1 MDCEVVIKGCRHR
14 CVRFLRLAQGWG
26 LAVSAVTLV
35 PGALLVALARFAPWP
50 PHWMEAVVLFG
61 LPAAC
66 VPVFALQAGSKWRH
80 HWWAGLFALAAC
92 WFLLSPYM
100 TANGRWVFGFP
111 ARSLAA
117 EIELLAFGH
126 YAWIPYRGAWAVTA
140 AVAAIAAVSV
150 LTWYAMVALQW
161 IGDLA
166 AARAPAAPVNKLA
179 DARWAS
185 RGEVRRRFSTE
196 GGIVLGETTAPRKSD
211 EFDPD
216 DPTSWGRQGNGNL
229 ITLNPSKGNAH
240 SLIFSGSGSYKTAGI
255 AIPNAL
261 TYAGP
266 LVIVDP
272 KGEIHQ
278 LTAPVREAR
287 KRRPWRISV
296 DEGLDP
302 VKLLTA
308 VRPGDGGVFSDIA
321 EWLLPTTGA
330 DKSDGSAFFHQ
341 KSVRLLGALLGHLH
355 HAGTEGNLFAAANR
369 VLSLLTEA
377 ELRAEFRQAAEMYA
391 DLKNCEYIAVGLS
404 EVAKTEE
411 RQLSGVIATVANGLD
426 WAGKSSTRGFLES
439 EDDGTDLLA
448 RLLDARTD
456 VYIVIPTTTIQAVP
470 GIARALIGAL
480 VRAIRDST
488 PASTPRDKL
497 PHRLFIIDEARAM
510 RRMDYLAG
518 VRDEG
523 RAHGIHLMQIFQS
536 YQQLLECYGRDGAG
550 AWENSVDAVI
560 TGPVSDSDQALSLS
574 RMIGRKTVTTS
585 SSARQ
590 RSSQLFMPFSGKT
603 GSAETTQLRE
613 TELIRPSEL
622 RQLPPEASIIL
633 APGTPPILASKAI
646 WFTRPEMQTLVR
658 DARTGTASD
667 GDEADADREDEA
679 VSPAAD
685 SGAESVGNG
694 SVSTSNAKKPASN
707 PPKDPVA
714 PSGSADPHDGEI
726 EEGRFQ
732 GSAGSGVDDA
742 VAGDQFEAE
751 IAAVEEDEV
760 DSPGALARP
769 EPSIRFQEKDG
780 TAGEPE
786 SGGKAATQPSV
797 APNATGKD
805 PEAWALAQ
813 GWLVGPDDA
822 DDASASAGNPDHGP
836 IFFDEE
842 VMDSADGASTD
853 SAKTPRQDLTASS
866 APEDASPDPGASAD
880 NRVLPVSEV
889 STGQG
894 GDRAEGDHTE
904 AEIDAVEEGEEHSP
918 GEHAL
923 QESDTGLQDERVSAD
938 ESETADKGPAQ
949 VSISPDAAGKHSG
962 PRSMA
967 LGRRV
972 GPVDAVDASVPNGDS
987 DHGVIPP
994 DEEARDS
1001 AKDDP
1006 GASHAPDVDPGLRAS
1021 IVNRAVYDSIVTR
1034 AVSTQSRPVV
1044 EMVLADPSVEVPAG
1058 TQARVI
1064 PPGTLG
1070 SGVDHADIWSLVF
1083 VPDDGRS
1090 PVHRILFDKDGAIVG
1105 RVGPY
1110 HRV

>member
-1 MDCEVVIKGCRHR
+1 MRPILEVGT
-14 CVRFLRLAQGWG
+14 RLG

-50 PHWMEAVVLFG
+50 PHWLEAVVLFG
-61 LPAAC
+61 LPVAC
-66 VPVFALQAGSKWRH
+66 VPVFALQASSKWRH

-100 TANGRWVFGFP
+100 TENGRWIVGFP

-117 EIELLAFGH
+117 EIELLAYGH
-126 YAWIPYRGAWAVTA
+126 YAWIPYRGTWAVTA
-140 AVAAIAAVSV
+140 AVAAVAAVSV

-166 AARAPAAPVNKLA
+166 ATRAPAAPVTKLA
-179 DARWAS
+179 DAKWAS

-216 DPTSWGRQGNGNL
+216 IPASWGRMGKGNL

-240 SLIFSGSGSYKTAGI
+240 TLVFSGSGSYKTAGI

-266 LVIVDP
+266 LVVVDP

-287 KRRPWRISV
+287 ERRPWRISV

-355 HAGTEGNLFAAANR
+355 HARTEGNLFAAANR

-377 ELRAEFRQAAEMYA
+377 ELRAEFRQAAEKYA
-391 DLKNCEYIAVGLS
+391 DLKDREFIAVGLA

-411 RQLSGVIATVANGLD
+411 RQLSGVVATVANGLD

-439 EDDGTDLLA
+439 EDDGDTLLA
-448 RLLDARTD
+448 RLLDAKTD
-456 VYIVIPTTTIQAVP
+456 IYIVIPTTTIQAGP

-560 TGPVSDSDQALSLS
+560 TGPVSDSDQAQSLS

-585 SSARQ
+585 TSARQ

-633 APGTPPILASKAI
+633 APGTPSILASKAI
-646 WFTRPEMQTLVR
+646 WFTRSEMQALVR
-658 DARTGTASD
+658 DARTGAGSNGD
-667 GDEADADREDEA
+667 GVAAHSADVS
-679 VSPAAD
+679 VSPATD
-685 SGAESVGNG
+685 GGAKSVGNDP
-694 SVSTSNAKKPASN
+694 VSSSNAKKPASN
-707 PPKDPVA
+707 LPSDPVA

-726 EEGRFQ
+726 KKGRLQ
-732 GSAGSGVDDA
+732 GPADSEVDDA
-742 VAGDQFEAE
+742 LAGDQSEGDEAR
-751 IAAVEEDEV
+751 
-760 DSPGALARP
+760 SPRDHARP
-769 EPSIRFQEKDG
+769 ELGAGFQKKDD
-780 TAGEPE
+780 TAGEPAT
-786 SGGKAATQPSV
+786 GAKAVPQPTT
-797 APNATGKD
+797 APNATCRDPEARALAQGGLVGLDDAEGASVSARNSDHEPTSSEEEVTVSVVDESVASTEILRQGLTAHSEAEDNSPGRDASPDDKTLFHSKVSTEQGRDPDAGDHSEVEIEANPPEEHAPSGPDTGIHDERISSDEPETADKAPSQPSIAPVAGGKNA
-805 PEAWALAQ
+805 EAWALVQ
-813 GWLVGPDDA
+813 GRRVEPVDVA
-822 DDASASAGNPDHGP
+822 EVSVPAGDSDQGV
-836 IFFDEE
+836 ISSDEE
-842 VMDSADGASTD
+842 A
-853 SAKTPRQDLTASS
+853 
-866 APEDASPDPGASAD
+866 GASAVD
-880 NRVLPVSEV
+880 E
-889 STGQG
+889 TG
-894 GDRAEGDHTE
+894 ALT
-904 AEIDAVEEGEEHSP
+904 AP
-918 GEHAL
+918 GVA
-923 QESDTGLQDERVSAD
+923 
-938 ESETADKGPAQ
+938 
-949 VSISPDAAGKHSG
+949 
-962 PRSMA
+962 
-967 LGRRV
+967 
-972 GPVDAVDASVPNGDS
+972 
-987 DHGVIPP
+987 
-994 DEEARDS
+994 
-1001 AKDDP
+1001 
-1006 GASHAPDVDPGLRAS
+1006 PGLRAA
-1021 IVNRAVYDSIVTR
+1021 IVNRAVYDSIVSR
-1034 AVSTQSRPVV
+1034 AVSTKSRPVV
-1044 EMVLADPSVEVPAG
+1044 EKVLADPSVEVPAG
-1058 TQARVI
+1058 TEPRVI

-1070 SGVDHADIWSLVF
+1070 SGVDHADTWSLVF

-1105 RVGPY
+1105 RAGPY
-1110 HRV
+1110 HRA

>member
-1 MDCEVVIKGCRHR
+1 MRPILEVGT
-14 CVRFLRLAQGWG
+14 RLG

-50 PHWMEAVVLFG
+50 PHWLEAVVLFG
-61 LPAAC
+61 LPVAC
-66 VPVFALQAGSKWRH
+66 VPVFALQANSKWRH

-100 TANGRWVFGFP
+100 TANGRWIFGFP

-140 AVAAIAAVSV
+140 AVAAVAAVSV

-179 DARWAS
+179 DAKWAS
-185 RGEVRRRFSTE
+185 RREVRQRFSTE

-216 DPTSWGRQGNGNL
+216 DPASWGRQGKGNL

-255 AIPNAL
+255 AMPNAL

-341 KSVRLLGALLGHLH
+341 KSVRLLGALLGHLYQ
-355 HAGTEGNLFAAANR
+355 AGTEGNLFAAANR

-391 DLKNCEYIAVGLS
+391 DQKDCEYIAVGLA

-439 EDDGTDLLA
+439 QDDGADLLA

-536 YQQLLECYGRDGAG
+536 YQQLLECYGKDGAG

-585 SSARQ
+585 TSARQ

-622 RQLPPEASIIL
+622 RQMPPEASIIL

-646 WFTRPEMQTLVR
+646 WFTRPEMQALVR
-658 DARTGTASD
+658 DACGDVVSD
-667 GDEADADREDEA
+667 GDE
-679 VSPAAD
+679 VAAD
-685 SGAESVGNG
+685 SGDDAVSPTADGAAVRGGNVSVLTREAGE
-694 SVSTSNAKKPASN
+694 
-707 PPKDPVA
+707 PPRFPPSDPGG
-714 PSGSADPHDGEI
+714 PSGPVDTLDGEI
-726 EEGRFQ
+726 EKKQFQ
-732 GSAGSGVDDA
+732 DSADSGVDNAPVNDPS
-742 VAGDQFEAE
+742 EAE
-751 IAAVEEDEV
+751 IAAVDEDEAH
-760 DSPGALARP
+760 SPSARTGK
-769 EPSIRFQEKDG
+769 EPGIRFQEKDD

-786 SGGKAATQPSV
+786 SGGKAVSQPSI
-797 APNATGKD
+797 APNAIGRD

-813 GWLVGPDDA
+813 GWNVGQDDA
-822 DDASASAGNPDHGP
+822 DDASVSAGIPDHEP
-836 IFFDEE
+836 AFSDEE
-842 VMDSADGASTD
+842 VMDSADGASVD
-853 SAKTPRQDLTASS
+853 SAETHRQDPAAIS
-866 APEDASPDPGASAD
+866 APDDDSPDPGASPD

-889 STGQG
+889 STEQG
-894 GDRAEGDHTE
+894 GDRAEGNLTE
-904 AEIDAVEEGEEHSP
+904 AEIDAVEEGEAYSPLEHEP
-918 GEHAL
+918 PKP
-923 QESDTGLQDERVSAD
+923 DTGLQDESVSAVGPA
-938 ESETADKGPAQ
+938 TADKAASPPLIASDATGKNLEACSLAQ
-949 VSISPDAAGKHSG
+949 
-962 PRSMA
+962 
-967 LGRRV
+967 GRRG
-972 GPVDAVDASVPNGDS
+972 GPVVAVDASVPAGDS
-987 DHGVIPP
+987 DPGVIST
-994 DEEARDS
+994 DEEARDTAEDES
-1001 AKDDP
+1001 
-1006 GASHAPDVDPGLRAS
+1006 GASAALDVDRGLRAA
-1021 IVNRAVYDSIVTR
+1021 IVNRAIYDSIVTR
-1034 AVSTQSRPVV
+1034 AVSTKSCPVV
-1044 EMVLADPSVEVPAG
+1044 EKVLADSSVEVPAG

-1070 SGVDHADIWSLVF
+1070 SGVDHADTWSLVF

-1090 PVHRILFDKDGAIVG
+1090 PVHRILFDKDGSIVG

-1110 HRV
+1110 CRV